1 MPPSQKKAS
10 GGRRAQHKGAFD
22 EALDV
27 PRRRVRDALATFI
40 ANASTRELET
50 TLQARGP
57 LLAQALGATNDCLSE
72 HAQLMPSWHRYQG
85 VVWIHLDPGSLSPA
99 QRRQIMVPS
108 ALYGLNSGDD
118 FIADYRLKM
127 NVGLSPLGS
136 LARFWKPHLTSLL
149 AQGPKNVTIVNF
161 LPQEHAASLD
171 FASLSKSHRVVHVH
185 FVASDESRAVG
196 HDAKAVKGVV
206 ARRIVTDGLSAL
218 DEMTWRDWHVR
229 RVGSDVVA
237 TAPARD
243 HPCPERPPS

>member
-1 MPPSQKKAS
+1 MLMPPSQKKAS
-10 GGRRAQHKGAFD
+10 GGRRAQHSGAFD
-22 EALDV
+22 EELDEA
-27 PRRRVRDALATFI
+27 RRRVRDALALFI

-57 LLAQALGATNDCLSE
+57 LLAQALDATKDLLSE
-72 HAQLMPSWHRYQG
+72 HAPLLPSWRRYQG

-108 ALYGLNSGDD
+108 ALYGLNSSDD
-118 FIADYRLKM
+118 YIADYRMKM

-149 AQGPKNVTIVNF
+149 AQRPKNVTIVNF
-161 LPQEHAASLD
+161 LPQEHTASVD
-171 FASLSKSHRVVHVH
+171 FASLAKSHSVVNVR

-206 ARRIVTDGLSAL
+206 ARKIVTDGLGAL

-229 RVGSDVVA
+229 RVGSDVVV
-237 TAPARD
+237 TT
-243 HPCPERPPS
+243 PSS